1 MHDGG
6 PDVADLQCPATAI
19 LLDDAAAPPPWLARL
34 QVAGRFE
41 AHGPDAVVA
50 LVEETAD
57 LYRGEAFVVAAPPAD
72 IAQALRTQGIPG
84 TAPMIV
90 EIDSGGWRTVPAP

>member
-1 MHDGG
+1 M
-6 PDVADLQCPATAI
+6 ADLQCPATAI
-19 LLDDAAAPPPWLARL
+19 LLDAAAAPPPWLVRL

-41 AHGPDAVVA
+41 ARGPGAIVA

-57 LYRGEAFVVAAPPAD
+57 LYRGEAFVVTAPPAD
-72 IAQALRTQGIPG
+72 IARALRTQGIAG
-84 TAPMIV
+84 TAPIMV

>member
-1 MHDGG
+1 MT
-6 PDVADLQCPATAI
+6 DLQCPATAI
-19 LLDDAAAPPPWLARL
+19 LLDNDAAPPSWLARL
-34 QVAGRFE
+34 QLAGRFE
-41 AHGPDAVVA
+41 ARGPDAVVA

-72 IAQALRTQGIPG
+72 IAQALRTRGTAG
-84 TAPMIV
+84 TAPIIV